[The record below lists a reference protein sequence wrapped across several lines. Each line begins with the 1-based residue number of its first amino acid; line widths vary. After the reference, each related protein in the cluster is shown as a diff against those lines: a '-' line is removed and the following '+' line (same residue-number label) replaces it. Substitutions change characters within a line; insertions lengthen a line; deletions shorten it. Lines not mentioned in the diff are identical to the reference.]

1 MPPVLALGRTNGAM
15 RADTAHAHR
24 TPLSPVRSRRCGVAA
39 LRRCGV
45 AALRRCGVAAIVVS
59 RPSCRSIAHRRA
71 PSRAGFRDRTS
82 AARRLSPSDRALVP
96 HDIRQ
101 RSMRRR

>member
-24 TPLSPVRSRRCGVAA
+24 TPLSPVRS
-39 LRRCGV
+39 RRCGV

-96 HDIRQ
+96 HDMRQ
-101 RSMRRR
+101 HSMRRR

>member
-24 TPLSPVRSRRCGVAA
+24 TPLSPVRS
-39 LRRCGV
+39 
-45 AALRRCGVAAIVVS
+45 RRCGVAAIVVS

-96 HDIRQ
+96 HDMRQ
-101 RSMRRR
+101 HSMRRR

>member
-39 LRRCGV
+39 LRRCGDCRV
-45 AALRRCGVAAIVVS
+45 APVVPLDRASPRAIAGRLS
-59 RPSCRSIAHRRA
+59 RPHVGRATSLTVRS
-71 PSRAGFRDRTS
+71 RTRT
-82 AARRLSPSDRALVP
+82 A
-96 HDIRQ
+96 
-101 RSMRRR
+101 